1 MSDGVRARSG
11 AVLPALGMGTW
22 MMGEV
27 PSRRRAEV
35 AALRLGLDLGLS
47 LVDTAEMY
55 GDGRVEEL
63 VGEAL
68 AGRRDEVFLVSK
80 VLPHNA
86 SLEGTLA
93 AARRS
98 LRRLGTDHL
107 DLYLLHWPG
116 PHPLEQTLEA
126 FQRLQRDGLI
136 RHYGLSNFDADEM
149 AAAAAL
155 PGGEGIAANQIL
167 YNLERRG
174 PEQRHIPDCAA
185 RGVAVMAYSPLEQG
199 RLPRTGALDVVAR
212 RHGVTP
218 AQAALA
224 WVLRLEGVVAIPKAA
239 DPQHVRD
246 NAAAAGLRLDAA
258 DLARLD
264 AAFPAPDGDLPLE
277 ML

>member
-55 GDGRVEEL
+55 ADGRAEEI
-63 VGEAL
+63 VGEAM

-174 PEQRHIPDCAA
+174 PEQRLIPDCAA

>member
-55 GDGRVEEL
+55 ADGRAEEI
-63 VGEAL
+63 VGEAM

-126 FQRLQRDGLI
+126 FQRLRRDGLI

-174 PEQRHIPDCAA
+174 PEQRLIPDCAA